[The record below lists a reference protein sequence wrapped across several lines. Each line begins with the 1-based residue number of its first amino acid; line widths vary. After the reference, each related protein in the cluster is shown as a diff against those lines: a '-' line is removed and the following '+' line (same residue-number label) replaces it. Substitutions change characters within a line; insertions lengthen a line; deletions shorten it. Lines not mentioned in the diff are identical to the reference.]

1 MDTTILEDLGLTTAE
16 INVYVT
22 LLELG
27 SASAGHI
34 LDKSGAQNSVMHRA
48 LNSLIE
54 KGLIHYI
61 MEGRKKIYQAT
72 KPETFFEFIET
83 KKKRF
88 EKLLPELKQK
98 EKFALTQEM
107 ATIYR
112 GIRGVNEVYRQL
124 REAKGKE
131 YLSFGGGRQCEERMG
146 TAWWQNHHLN
156 RIYLKLRSRQVF
168 DETVR
173 VFGTNLVKDKMS
185 RVRYLPATFA
195 QFQET
200 VIVGSLV
207 AITIF
212 TEKPYSILFE
222 DTLVA
227 EGYRKHFELLWDAAK
242 K

>member
-1 MDTTILEDLGLTTAE
+1 MDTTILEDLGLTQAE
-16 INVYVT
+16 IEVYVA

-27 SASAGHI
+27 SANAGHI

-131 YLSFGGGRQCEERMG
+131 YLSFEVINDMIYSIGGDASSLGYEYDSSG
-146 TAWWQNHHLN
+146 IPKKYNGAIILSNKAF
-156 RIYLKLRSRQVF
+156 LKLK
-168 DETVR
+168 DVR
-173 VFGTNLVKDKMS
+173 RAYARYRIRYSQQKPIKMPGKLE
-185 RVRYLPATFA
+185 R
-195 QFQET
+195 
-200 VIVGSLV
+200 V
-207 AITIF
+207 AI
-212 TEKPYSILFE
+212 
-222 DTLVA
+222 
-227 EGYRKHFELLWDAAK
+227 
-242 K
+242 